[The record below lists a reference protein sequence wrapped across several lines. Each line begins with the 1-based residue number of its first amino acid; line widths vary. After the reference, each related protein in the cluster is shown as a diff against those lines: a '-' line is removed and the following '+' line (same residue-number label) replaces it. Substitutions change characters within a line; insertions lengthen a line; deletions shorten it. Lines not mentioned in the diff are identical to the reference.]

1 MRKIIGIG
9 SALVIGAVIAIVLL
23 FLLPASEPSGEP
35 PREGTMQA
43 FSPATDPRAA
53 PQEPFTDGD
62 GTSVSL
68 ADFRGKLVL
77 VNLSAPWCAPCVKDM
92 HSPDHLQR
100 AQNGET

>member
-68 ADFRGKLVL
+68 ADFRGKIVL
-77 VNLSAPWCAPCVKDM
+77 VNLWATWCAPCVKEDRKSTRLNSS
-92 HSPDHLQR
+92 H
-100 AQNGET
+100 